1 MRYQI
6 DHVWGRLP
14 NAEAVPGVEVVNG
27 KAFVTINTLE
37 EMQALVERVGKI
49 IVYPATVEGSEP
61 LISIYDGHIE

>member
-6 DHVWGRLP
+6 DHPWGRLP

-27 KAFVTINTLE
+27 KAFVIINTLE

-49 IVYPATVEGSEP
+49 IIYPATVEGSEP
-61 LISIYDGHIE
+61 LITIYDNYVE